1 MNNEAYVKEYITD
14 SLLSLIKN
22 STLEKI
28 TITDIIKK
36 AGVSRI
42 SFYRNF
48 NSKEDILEQ
57 YLTSITDNFIK
68 NSDINFKENDLKTYF
83 TILFKHLY
91 NYKDFTLNLYK
102 SNCLYLVENQFKRL
116 FNNRN
121 YDYDV
126 YKRQF
131 YIGGIYNIY
140 YYWLINGCKESPELL
155 AEKLVNL
162 LQK

>member
-1 MNNEAYVKEYITD
+1 MNNELSAKQCIIE
-14 SLLSLIKN
+14 SLLILIN
-22 STLEKI
+22 NNTIDKI

-48 NSKEDILEQ
+48 NSKEDIIEQ
-57 YLTSITDNFIK
+57 YLTQITDNFLK
-68 NSDINFKENDLKTYF
+68 TSGINFKENDLKTYF
-83 TILFKHLY
+83 TTLLKHLY
-91 NYKDFTLNLYK
+91 NYKDFTYNLYK
-102 SNCLYLVENQFKRL
+102 SNCLYLVENQFKRI

-121 YDYDV
+121 YDYDI

-140 YYWLINGCKESPELL
+140 YYWLANGCKESPELL
-155 AEKLVNL
+155 SNKLVDL